1 MAKIRIIAVEDDPL
15 HEEKLRMHIEKLGY
29 DLVTVLCDP
38 KVVLNS
44 ITAINPDVI
53 LMDIDL
59 SNEVSGIDLVSV
71 INTKFDI
78 PIVYLTSFI
87 DNRTFQQA
95 KKTSPSAYVTKP
107 YKMIEL
113 QCAIELAL
121 NNKDRNANEL
131 LGNTNKIT
139 EGHFFIKDNG
149 NLRKIAIT
157 DVQLVEAYDK
167 YCNIY
172 TTGKKHMLRIGLKE
186 LAGQLPPSQFCQTH
200 RSYIVSLNA
209 IEAINVGNGTIDIA
223 NKKIPI
229 SKSFKEALF
238 SRLNS
243 LG

>member
-38 KVVLNS
+38 KIVLSS
-44 ITAINPDVI
+44 ITAIHPDVI

-113 QCAIELAL
+113 QSAIELAL
-121 NNKDRNANEL
+121 NNKDRSAYEL

-149 NLRKIAIT
+149 SLHKIAIT

-172 TTGKKHMLRIGLKE
+172 TTKKKHMLRVSLKE

-200 RSYIVSLNA
+200 RSYIVALNA
-209 IEAINVGNGTIDIA
+209 IEAINVGTGTINIA
-223 NKKIPI
+223 DKKIPI